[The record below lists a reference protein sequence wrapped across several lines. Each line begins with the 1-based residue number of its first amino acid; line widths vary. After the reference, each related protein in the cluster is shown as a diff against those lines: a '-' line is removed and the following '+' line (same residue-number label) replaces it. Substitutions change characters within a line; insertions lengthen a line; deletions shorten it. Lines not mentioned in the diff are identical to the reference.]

1 MIQQFSK
8 KKKCRYFQKYYSK
21 IEEIMKKQILKNAS
35 FQLSSFRTPDYWA
48 QLYYW

>member
-8 KKKCRYFQKYYSK
+8 KKNVDILKYSK